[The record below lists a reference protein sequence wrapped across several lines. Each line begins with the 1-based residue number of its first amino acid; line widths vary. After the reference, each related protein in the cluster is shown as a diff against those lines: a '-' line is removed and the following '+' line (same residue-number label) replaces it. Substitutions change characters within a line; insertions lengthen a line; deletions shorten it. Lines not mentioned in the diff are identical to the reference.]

1 MVDKQSNSKKKLK
14 IIGYSA
20 FTFFLVSEEAQKLYA
35 NVNYEYPI
43 NDKFERP
50 IKLKKLGNFKEDKL
64 YIEDIA
70 KLAPKAQEIID
81 IVYWLSEIIKKII
94 DS

>member
-1 MVDKQSNSKKKLK
+1 MCIRDR
-14 IIGYSA
+14 
-20 FTFFLVSEEAQKLYA
+20 LYA

-70 KLAPKAQEIID
+70 KLAPKAQ
-81 IVYWLSEIIKKII
+81 
-94 DS
+94 

>member
-1 MVDKQSNSKKKLK
+1 M
-14 IIGYSA
+14 
-20 FTFFLVSEEAQKLYA
+20 SEEAQKLYA

-50 IKLKKLGNFKEDKL
+50 IKLKKLGTFKEDKL

-81 IVYWLSEIIKKII
+81 TVYW
-94 DS
+94 